1 MKLMYLSIKTVIL
14 ILISLRTFGQIKV
27 PIELDENEQYCAVS
41 QQKGI
46 FFRMSAVVFNEEQ
59 AQTTGNKKNIRIYF
73 PETFY
78 IDGVNG
84 NKYAK
89 GYLEN
94 NTFRNIE
101 VDRIDSTIDF
111 VHEYFLI
118 NGKWISG
125 QENGKSSCGNS
136 YFKKELKAKSQIE
149 FQLTISDLVYG
160 NIKVPFKIVMAIEG
174 KKIESNVIEVN
185 LFESQIKNLI
195 K

>member
-1 MKLMYLSIKTVIL
+1 MKLYLLIKTAFL
-14 ILISLRTFGQIKV
+14 ILISAQTFAQIKAPV
-27 PIELDENEQYCAVS
+27 ELDKNEKYCAVS
-41 QQKGI
+41 QEKGN
-46 FFRMSAVVFNEEQ
+46 FFRVSAVVFNEEQ
-59 AQTTGNKKNIRIYF
+59 AKIIGNETNIRIYF
-73 PETFY
+73 PDNFY
-78 IDGVNG
+78 VEGING

-94 NTFRNIE
+94 NTLNNIE
-101 VDRIDSTIDF
+101 VDRIDSTIDY
-111 VHEYFLI
+111 VQEYFLI

-160 NIKVPFKIVMAIEG
+160 NIKVPFKIVMTING

>member
-1 MKLMYLSIKTVIL
+1 MKKYLSIKTVLL
-14 ILISLRTFGQIKV
+14 ILISIQTFAQIKA
-27 PIELDENEQYCAVS
+27 PIELDKNEKYCADS
-41 QQKGI
+41 QQKGN

-59 AQTTGNKKNIRIYF
+59 KQTIGNESTIRIHF
-73 PETFY
+73 PEDFY
-78 IDGVNG
+78 VEGVNG

-94 NTFRNIE
+94 NTSENIE
-101 VDRIDSTIDF
+101 IDRIDSTIDF
-111 VHEYFLI
+111 VQEFFLI

-125 QENGKSSCGNS
+125 QKNGKSSCGNS
-136 YFKKELKAKSQIE
+136 YFKNKLKAESQIE

-160 NIKVPFKIVMAIEG
+160 NVKVPFKIVMTING

-195 K
+195 N

>member
-1 MKLMYLSIKTVIL
+1 MKIYLLIKTVFL
-14 ILISLRTFGQIKV
+14 ILISTQTFAQIKAPV
-27 PIELDENEQYCAVS
+27 ELDKNEKYCAVS
-41 QQKGI
+41 QQKGN

-59 AQTTGNKKNIRIYF
+59 TKTIGNETNIRIYF
-73 PETFY
+73 PDNFY
-78 IDGVNG
+78 VEGING

-94 NTFRNIE
+94 NTLSNVE

-111 VHEYFLI
+111 VQEFFLI
-118 NGKWISG
+118 NGEWISG
-125 QENGKSSCGNS
+125 QENGKSDCGNS
-136 YFKKELKAKSQIE
+136 YFKKELKSKSRIE

-160 NIKVPFKIVMAIEG
+160 NIKVPFKIVMTING

-185 LFESQIKNLI
+185 LFDSQIKNLI